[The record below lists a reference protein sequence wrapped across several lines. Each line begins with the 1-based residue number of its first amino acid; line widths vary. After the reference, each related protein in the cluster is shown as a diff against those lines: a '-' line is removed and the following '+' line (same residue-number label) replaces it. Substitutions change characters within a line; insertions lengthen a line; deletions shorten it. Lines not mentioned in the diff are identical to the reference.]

1 MYITVE
7 SLKVSVC
14 QVDCNSDEEPT
25 AIKDGVTFKAEG
37 YKRNRERNNYKNYLP
52 PNLG

>member
-7 SLKVSVC
+7 SAKVSVC
-14 QVDCNSDEEPT
+14 QVDCNLDEEPT

-37 YKRNRERNNYKNYLP
+37 YKLNRKRNSCKNYLP
-52 PNLG
+52 PNFG